1 MRKTQRRAGSAI
13 TTVRAATSGPLRAAA
28 VLGGLLIIV
37 GVVLLTF
44 GAGRLR
50 PTLVPSV

>member
-1 MRKTQRRAGSAI
+1 MRTTQRRAGSAI
-13 TTVRAATSGPLRAAA
+13 TRVLAATSGPLRAAA

-44 GAGRLR
+44 GAGRR
-50 PTLVPSV
+50 GPAPVPAV